1 MESKPFQLS
10 DKDLRNIQTSQD
22 KDKGIHQQK
31 HDTEEGRGQKIV
43 LNKDMI
49 TVGTN
54 HQLSD
59 IDQLQGV
66 NDYQESTHSP
76 R

>member
-31 HDTEEGRGQKIV
+31 HDTEEGQKIV

-54 HQLSD
+54 H
-59 IDQLQGV
+59 
-66 NDYQESTHSP
+66 
-76 R
+76 

>member
-22 KDKGIHQQK
+22 KDKGIHQHK
-31 HDTEEGRGQKIV
+31 LDTEEVGGQKIV
-43 LNKDMI
+43 LKKDMI

-54 HQLSD
+54 HKLSD
-59 IDQLQGV
+59 MDQL
-66 NDYQESTHSP
+66 
-76 R
+76 